1 MVTTRCKENGM
12 NQTPTPQNA
21 PAAVDISLVDA
32 VVDGASVGLA
42 PHEVERAVM
51 QKLQSHPTLRF
62 TKLQVHQ
69 CGHDSVCL
77 EGFLESNDAEID
89 LCELVRGIHG
99 ISKVSNRILTVH
111 PVGVRPR

>member
-1 MVTTRCKENGM
+1 M
-12 NQTPTPQNA
+12 NQTPTPQSA
-21 PAAVDISLVDA
+21 PAAVDIALVDA

-51 QKLQSHPTLRF
+51 QKLQNHPTLRF

-111 PVGVRPR
+111 PSGVRPK